1 MTGLSH
7 RYHGDMSDLKDFDPQ
22 MPVDRHLWSS
32 RFPGGLQE
40 EGHLL
45 AEDLP
50 RLVAEGIDLPDGLAW
65 QMQFQKDQLVVSA
78 QARVSLPCVRC
89 LQPVDVALAT
99 VRRYRLFDQASQAD
113 ESLDMADEDTQTL
126 ATEDRLS
133 LAHLLEDEIM
143 LLAADRPMHQ
153 DCQMTLPDQPR
164 PDNPFAILAKLK

>member
-1 MTGLSH
+1 MSH
-7 RYHGDMSDLKDFDPQ
+7 RYHVGMTDVNEFDPQ
-22 MPVDRHLWSS
+22 APIDRHLWSS

-45 AEDLP
+45 AEDFS
-50 RLVAEGIDLPDGLAW
+50 RLGSEGIDLPDGLAW
-65 QMQFQKDQLVVSA
+65 QMQYQKDQLVVSA

-89 LQPVDVALAT
+89 LQPVDLALAT

-113 ESLDMADEDTQTL
+113 ESLDMSDEDTQTL

-153 DCQMTLPDQPR
+153 DCQIALPDQPR